1 MFAVAFDPVGEDGY
15 EAREAQRLGDR
26 LVVGLVGKDALFL
39 AVVVDAVIAEIFLRL
54 LCADLHAF
62 VDDGSQFLF
71 LALSVK
77 SYL

>member
-1 MFAVAFDPVGEDGY
+1 
-15 EAREAQRLGDR
+15 
-26 LVVGLVGKDALFL
+26 LVGKDALFL